1 MKQAQRGKFD
11 VVMAWA
17 IDRIGRSLVDLL
29 NTIETLKACSVD
41 LYLDQQSTD
50 TTSPSGKP
58 MLQIDWRVR
67 GARACDDPGGHSCR
81 ATRAKANGK
90 KLGRPLNDPDA
101 IELARAEL
109 GKGLGINRVAK
120 LVGLSNGTVARLK
133 AEIESPRE
141 RNRWLDQRVTTLR
154 QQRDAALVGT

>member
-1 MKQAQRGKFD
+1 
-11 VVMAWA
+11 MAWA

-41 LYLDQQSTD
+41 LYLDQQSID
-50 TTSPSGKP
+50 TTSPSGKL

-67 GARACDDPGGHSCR
+67 GVRACDDPGAHSCR

-109 GKGLGINRVAK
+109 GKGLGTNRVAK